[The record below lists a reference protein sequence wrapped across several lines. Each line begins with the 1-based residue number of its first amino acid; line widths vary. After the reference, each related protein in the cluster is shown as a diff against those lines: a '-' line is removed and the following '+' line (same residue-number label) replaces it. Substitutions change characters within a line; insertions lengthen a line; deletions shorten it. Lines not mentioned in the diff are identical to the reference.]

1 MYDLKPSGGDLAWFP
16 RTRGTNRRML
26 SERAA
31 GRVNRVS
38 NHIISLF
45 YECSMCGINGFN
57 FSKKP
62 LVEEMNKRTRHRGPD
77 DTGVF
82 VNEHVSLGFN
92 RLAIIDLS
100 KNGSQPMFNQNK
112 SLAII
117 FNGEIYN
124 FKKIK
129 QELIQLGHK
138 FFSETDT
145 EVVLY
150 AYEQWGARC
159 LEKFNG
165 MFAFAI
171 AHTDTGKLFLARD
184 RIGIKPLYFYFK
196 NGEFIFSSEIKS
208 ILAHPVSREI
218 NKDALNMYFR
228 LLYVP
233 GPLTMFR
240 DIFKLPQAS
249 YATVE
254 NGTIEIKSYWSLTNF
269 TNISRREEMKERIHA
284 LVDESVKMQL
294 VSDRPVGLFLS
305 GGIDSTVVLGA
316 MAQVTTNIK
325 TFSIGFT
332 KTPEEEKYN
341 KDLHL
346 ARKTAKHYGTAHE
359 EFIIS
364 PKDIQENLERVVY
377 HMDEPVSNPIQAVNM
392 LLAERTVNKA
402 TVVLGGDGGDE
413 IFGGYERY
421 YYDQLINRFQEMPKF
436 LQWVGVGV
444 VGQLKRASK
453 EKLKLLPGVDRYLGF
468 WSQKENTIERF
479 LKPEW
484 NSIGVTQKFF
494 QEKYFSKVHKED
506 FTKQF
511 MLTDLMAWLPDESLL
526 RSDKMGMAASLEQR
540 VPILDHRLVEL
551 GFRIPTSE
559 KIKRRGSGKEIFK
572 EAMADYIPSFLLGEE
587 KRGWFSPAAK
597 WVRGDMKPFVSEVL
611 SSGFNAGMKDLF
623 DFDAIQKIFE
633 DHCEKR
639 RYGLNTIWS
648 ILVFQ
653 LWYKEFM
660 ES

>member
-1 MYDLKPSGGDLAWFP
+1 
-16 RTRGTNRRML
+16 
-26 SERAA
+26 
-31 GRVNRVS
+31 
-38 NHIISLF
+38 
-45 YECSMCGINGFN
+45 MCGINGFN
-57 FSKKP
+57 FSNRA
-62 LVEEMNKRTRHRGPD
+62 LIDEMIKRTRHRGPD

-100 KNGSQPMFNQNK
+100 RNGAQPMFNRDK

-129 QELIQLGHK
+129 QELAQLGHK

-150 AYEQWGARC
+150 AYEQWGAKC

-196 NGEFIFSSEIKS
+196 NGQFMFSSEIKS
-208 ILAHPVSREI
+208 ILAHPIPREI
-218 NKDALNMYFR
+218 NKDAFNMYFR
-228 LLYVP
+228 MLYVP

-249 YATVE
+249 YAVVE
-254 NGTIEIKSYWSLTNF
+254 NGSIKIEKYWSLTNF
-269 TNISRREEMKERIHA
+269 TNISRREEIKERIHA

-316 MAQVTTNIK
+316 MAKATSNIR

-346 ARKTAKHYGTAHE
+346 ARKTAKHYGTTHE

-364 PKDIQENLERVVY
+364 PKDIQENLEKAVY
-377 HMDEPVSNPIQAVNM
+377 HMDEPVSNPIHAVNM
-392 LLAERTVNKA
+392 LLAKATVDKA

-413 IFGGYERY
+413 VFGGYERY
-421 YYDQLINRFQEMPKF
+421 YYDQLISRFQRMPKF
-436 LQWVGVGV
+436 LQWAGGGV
-444 VGQLKRASK
+444 VGVLRVAST
-453 EKLKLLPGVDRYLGF
+453 EKLKLQPGADRYLSF
-468 WSQKENTIERF
+468 WTQKENTIEEF

-484 NSIGVTQKFF
+484 NNIGTARKFF

-506 FTKQF
+506 FTKQC
-511 MLTDLMAWLPDESLL
+511 MRTDLLTWLPDESLL

-540 VPILDHRLVEL
+540 VPLLDHRLVEL

-572 EAMADYIPSFLLGEE
+572 SAMADYISPFLLKEQ

-597 WVRGDMKPFVSEVL
+597 WIRADMKPFVLEVL
-611 SSGFNAGMKDLF
+611 SSDFNADTSALF
-623 DFDAIQKIFE
+623 DFDAIHKIFY

-639 RYGLNTIWS
+639 KYGLNTIWS
-648 ILVFQ
+648 LLTFQ

-660 ES
+660 D